1 MFKEMTG
8 HTAIGTQGLAADE
21 EFHLLTAGK
30 NLDAYEATEHSQSS
44 TGINTKSQNSEETW

>member
-1 MFKEMTG
+1 MFKEITG
-8 HTAIGTQGLAADE
+8 HTAIGIQGLAADE